1 MSTIMADT
9 RTVSGVDDRRK
20 ILIVEDEPFIV
31 ESLTFLLEREGYRV
45 DAIRDGAA
53 ALDHLASASPDL
65 LILDTMI
72 PTENGFDVL
81 RRFRQMPHGFG
92 VPVLVLTAKGQES
105 DRQQML
111 DLGADEFVTKPFSNQ
126 DLIGRIGRL
135 LQPQRSR

>member
-1 MSTIMADT
+1 MADT
-9 RTVSGVDDRRK
+9 QTVSGSDDRRS

-31 ESLTFLLEREGYRV
+31 ESLTFLLEREGYHV
-45 DAIRDGAA
+45 DSIRDGGA

-81 RRFRQMPHGFG
+81 RRFRQMPHGFK